1 MTTPGDGRPGMGQA
15 SSFFAP
21 SEEEPTKEGLE
32 LQPQPSPADDAGAAT
47 DVESPRPEGSAAA
60 LVEQANE
67 LVAQLTHGNAA
78 LESQLGALC
87 ELLRHGGALD
97 AELDEAIC
105 GALTECCTFP
115 ASRETSRAL
124 VVLAYLLRHFEGSTD
139 EQICGTCACPSP
151 LFPAAAALSNRLLRW
166 SRLC

>member
-21 SEEEPTKEGLE
+21 SEEPTKEGLE
-32 LQPQPSPADDAGAAT
+32 LQPQQSPDAAAT

-151 LFPAAAALSNRLLRW
+151 LFPAAAALSNHLLRC